1 MKKLIIGLFA
11 ITTLFACTN
20 NTKTASTESTI
31 PPSDSQTTTS
41 IKFTKD
47 VFEFGKIKQGD
58 NVSYA
63 FMFKNTGNLPLI
75 ISNATATCG
84 CTVPNWPKEPIKP
97 GAIGKINVVFNSTGK
112 KGLQDKIITVTANTN
127 PAENKVHLIGE
138 VLPKE

>member
-31 PPSDSQTTTS
+31 PSADPQTTTS
-41 IKFTKD
+41 IKFEKD
-47 VFEFGKIKQGD
+47 VYEFGKIKQGD

-97 GAIGKINVVFNSTGK
+97 GAIGKIDVVFNSTGK

>member
-31 PPSDSQTTTS
+31 PSSDPQTTTS

-97 GAIGKINVVFNSTGK
+97 GAIGKIDVVFNSTGK

>member
-31 PPSDSQTTTS
+31 PSSDPQTTTS

-97 GAIGKINVVFNSTGK
+97 GAIGKIDVVFNSTGK

-138 VLPKE
+138 VLPKD

>member
-11 ITTLFACTN
+11 ITILFACTN
-20 NTKTASTESTI
+20 NTKTTSTESTI
-31 PPSDSQTTTS
+31 PPSDPQTTTS

-97 GAIGKINVVFNSTGK
+97 GAIGKIDVVFNSTGK

>member
-1 MKKLIIGLFA
+1 MKKLIIGLFT

-20 NTKTASTESTI
+20 NTKTASTESTT
-31 PPSDSQTTTS
+31 PSADPQTTTS

-97 GAIGKINVVFNSTGK
+97 GAIGKIDVVFNSTGK

-138 VLPKE
+138 VLPKD